1 MIRDNLRSYL
11 ATSDGVLQIP
21 RLLPLLN
28 GSPLVDVTE
37 EQVSYHPRELPKIHI
52 SIGSESSEEDTN
64 QFDKTL
70 KSATLTISTYI
81 NRFDPDWKPY
91 NTYYFKSPPMSF
103 DQNGAYTE
111 DQKDKLRVDLEEI
124 SQELEY
130 RIRREDPVAHVK
142 GVSLFALSSVRYSV
156 DETTSPITGILVH
169 DYQIE
174 YFQ

>member
-11 ATSDGVLQIP
+11 ATPDGVLQIP

-37 EQVSYHPRELPKIHI
+37 EQVSYHSRDLPKIHI

-70 KSATLTISTYI
+70 KSATLTLSTYI
-81 NRFDPDWKPY
+81 NRFDPDW
-91 NTYYFKSPPMSF
+91 NTYSSYYFKSPPMDF
-103 DQNGAYTE
+103 NLNGSYTE

-124 SQELEY
+124 SQEIEY
-130 RIRREDPVAHVK
+130 RLRREDPVAHVK
-142 GVSLFALSSVRYSV
+142 GLTSFALNNVRHSV
-156 DETTSPITGILVH
+156 DESTSPITGILVH